1 MRLDFLTVTK
11 ILFRESLSSVVKN
24 WRIERGEKGSRTDKE
39 RKRSVAALID
49 FSCNLLTNSSPDISL
64 SLSLFLSLSLS
75 PSLTDSPSIKAQSG
89 PGWAAVKR
97 QTIYQ
102 PVSSC
107 CLLFHPDRLRG
118 CPRPNNSDWGDAR
131 IQSTHTV
138 THKVYVETLFKERQ
152 FWKGHGILHKN

>member
-1 MRLDFLTVTK
+1 MFNWAYIVHCIWPMVLDFLTVTK
-11 ILFRESLSSVVKN
+11 ILYRESLSFVVKN
-24 WRIERGEKGSRTDKE
+24 WRTERGKIGSWTDKE
-39 RKRSVAALID
+39 RKQSVAALID

-64 SLSLFLSLSLS
+64 SLSLS

-89 PGWAAVKR
+89 PGWAAVRR

-118 CPRPNNSDWGDAR
+118 CPRPNNSDWGDAS

-138 THKVYVETLFKERQ
+138 TNKVYVETLF
-152 FWKGHGILHKN
+152 